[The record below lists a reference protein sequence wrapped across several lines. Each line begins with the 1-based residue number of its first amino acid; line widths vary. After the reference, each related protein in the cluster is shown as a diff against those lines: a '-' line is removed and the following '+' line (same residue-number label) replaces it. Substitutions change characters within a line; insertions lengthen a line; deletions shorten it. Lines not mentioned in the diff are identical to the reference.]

1 MRSAS
6 REPLI
11 RKSSE
16 RGEIRDG
23 FVAVGRVLGAWGVRG
38 DLKVEPLAPPA
49 TFKPGHAV
57 YLAGTEYP
65 IERSRRTERLL
76 YLKLTGIDDR
86 ERAADERGRYLQ
98 VPEAALDPP
107 GEDTYYWYQ
116 LIGLHVVS
124 TTGEE
129 LGEISEIIT
138 TGGND
143 VFVVRGPRGELLIPA
158 IDDVVQE
165 IDIAAARMLIAPI
178 PGLLPD

>member
-1 MRSAS
+1 LRSAS
-6 REPLI
+6 REPHI

-16 RGEIRDG
+16 PEEVRDG

-49 TFKPGHAV
+49 AFKPGRTV
-57 YLAGTEYP
+57 YLCGTEYT

-76 YLKLTGIDDR
+76 YLKLSGIDDR
-86 ERAADERGRYLQ
+86 ERAADERGRYVQ

-124 TTGEE
+124 TAGEE
-129 LGEISEIIT
+129 LGQITEIIT
-138 TGGND
+138 TGSND
-143 VFVVRGPRGELLIPA
+143 VFVVRGPRNELLIPA
-158 IDDVVQE
+158 IDDVVRE
-165 IDIAAARMLIAPI
+165 VDIPAARMLIEPI
-178 PGLLPD
+178 PGLLD

>member
-1 MRSAS
+1 
-6 REPLI
+6 
-11 RKSSE
+11 
-16 RGEIRDG
+16 
-23 FVAVGRVLGAWGVRG
+23 VAVGRVIGAWGVRG

-49 TFKPGHAV
+49 AFKPGRTVH
-57 YLAGTEYP
+57 LGGIEFT
-65 IERSRRTERLL
+65 IERSRRTARLL
-76 YLKLTGIDDR
+76 YLKLSGIDDR

-98 VPEAALDPP
+98 VPEAALEPP

-124 TTGEE
+124 TAGEE
-129 LGEISEIIT
+129 LGQISEIIT

-165 IDIAAARMLIAPI
+165 IDIPAGRMLIEPI
-178 PGLLPD
+178 SGLLD